1 MTVPGTSER
10 PLRVAVVGSGPS
22 GFYTAQALF
31 DSDLVVDVAVYDR
44 LPSPFGLVRYGVAPD
59 HAKIKNVIRVYEK
72 TAAHDRFSFFGN
84 VTVPEDLTV
93 AELRTFHDA
102 VIIACGAETDRNLGI
117 EGEDLPGSYTATE
130 FVAWYNGH
138 PDYQDRIFDLH
149 TEVAVVIGQGNVA
162 TDVCRILCKTVAE
175 LRNTDIAQH
184 ALEVLAESKIRK
196 VHMIGRR
203 GPVQA
208 AFTPS
213 EIREFGELADCD
225 PIVDPADLRDLGRES
240 EFELSAPQRRRNLEA
255 LEHLSRMGPSHKARR
270 FAFHFLKSPK
280 RLCGNGKVESVILER
295 NELIGEAGN
304 QKARG
309 TGETEKLSCGA
320 LFRSVGYRGIPISGV
335 PFDAENGTIPND
347 GGRIRDGD
355 ETITGLY
362 AVGWIKRGPTGVIGT
377 NKPDSQE
384 TVRNLL
390 ADVPRL
396 PLCEIADNCAL
407 LQLLQ
412 ARGVQVVDYEG
423 WKKIDAAEIARGR
436 KIHKPREKFVDR
448 GEMLAVNSGRAP
460 VL

>member
-1 MTVPGTSER
+1 MKVPGTTER

-22 GFYTAQALF
+22 GFYAAQALL
-31 DSDLVVDVAVYDR
+31 DSNLVVDVAMYDR
-44 LPSPFGLVRYGVAPD
+44 LPAPFGLVRYGVAPD
-59 HAKIKNVIRVYEK
+59 HARIKNVIRVYEK
-72 TAAHDRFSFFGN
+72 TASHERFSFYGN
-84 VTVPEDLTV
+84 VTVPDDMTV
-93 AELRTFHDA
+93 PELRTFHDA
-102 VIIACGAETDRNLGI
+102 VILACGAETDRNLGI
-117 EGEDLPGSYTATE
+117 EGENLPGSYTATE

-138 PDYQDRIFDLH
+138 PDYQDRTFDLQ

-175 LRNTDIAQH
+175 LRNTDITRQ
-184 ALEVLAESKIRK
+184 ALEVLEESKIRE

-208 AFTPS
+208 AFTPA
-213 EIREFGELADCD
+213 EIREFGDLADCD
-225 PIVDPADLRDLGRES
+225 PVVDPIDLTNLGRES
-240 EFELSAPQRRRNLEA
+240 EAELSDSQRRRNLET
-255 LEHLSRMGPSHKARR
+255 LEHFSRMTPSRKARR
-270 FAFHFLKSPK
+270 FVVHFLKSPR
-280 RLCGNGKVESVILER
+280 RLCGSGKLESVILER
-295 NELIGEAGN
+295 NQLIGEAGN
-304 QKARG
+304 QKAHG
-309 TGETEKLSCGA
+309 TGETEELQCGA
-320 LFRSVGYRGIPISGV
+320 FFRSVGYRGVPIPDL
-335 PFDAENGTIPND
+335 PFDTGNGTIPNE

-355 ETITGLY
+355 MPIAGLY

-396 PLCEIADNCAL
+396 PRCETADDGAL

-412 ARGVQVVDYEG
+412 ARGVQVVNYED

-436 KIHKPREKFVDR
+436 KVHKPREKFVDR
-448 GEMLAVNSGRAP
+448 DEMLAAINDCAP